1 MAKPPTTDSEEYA
14 FEVLARA
21 RYGRVPS
28 PGTSMDGAIALNFI
42 IRPYTIS
49 FHAFSP
55 IRAKGRMAECKSSFQ
70 KLFDCL
76 TTLMLIFTKAVF
88 NSH

>member
-21 RYGRVPS
+21 RYGRVPI
-28 PGTSMDGAIALNFI
+28 PGTPMDGAIALNFI

-55 IRAKGRMAECKSSFQ
+55 IRAKGRNSKA
-70 KLFDCL
+70 L
-76 TTLMLIFTKAVF
+76 TYTYYKKGTLLL
-88 NSH
+88 

>member
-1 MAKPPTTDSEEYA
+1 MAKPPPPLILILIPEEYA

-42 IRPYTIS
+42 IRPYTIIS

-55 IRAKGRMAECKSSFQ
+55 IRAKGRNSKARRV
-70 KLFDCL
+70 KLYCINFYS
-76 TTLMLIFTKAVF
+76 TLSIIL
-88 NSH
+88 

>member
-21 RYGRVPS
+21 RYGRVPI
-28 PGTSMDGAIALNFI
+28 PGTPMDGASALNFI

-55 IRAKGRMAECKSSFQ
+55 IRAKGRKLESSHIYRPMCNLQ
-70 KLFDCL
+70 K
-76 TTLMLIFTKAVF
+76 
-88 NSH
+88 

>member
-14 FEVLARA
+14 FEVLAPA

-28 PGTSMDGAIALNFI
+28 PGTSMDGPSALNFI

-55 IRAKGRMAECKSSFQ
+55 IRIKGRNS
-70 KLFDCL
+70 
-76 TTLMLIFTKAVF
+76 KAVIYRVIGQT
-88 NSH
+88 